1 METHFQV
8 GIYTNTHGIRGEI
21 KVFPTTDDPKRF
33 KKLKKVILRAPKE
46 ERVLEI
52 ESVRFAKQMVLL
64 KFKGIDNIND
74 IEPLKGAGL
83 FVPREEAIP
92 LKKNEYFIADLI
104 GIMVYT
110 DEGEELGRLSEV
122 IQTGANDVYAVQT
135 AQGELLLP
143 AIADCVQEVD
153 IEAGTMTVH
162 IMEGLRDL

>member
-64 KFKGIDNIND
+64 KFRGIDNIND

-104 GIMVYT
+104 GLMVYT